1 MLSRLP
7 LLPEEGCLWSRR
19 GSGRDTVYTRS
30 LPRTL
35 ILGSL
40 CLLALAGTS
49 NAAEP
54 GTYPA
59 RTVRVVVPFAPGGS
73 DIVARMLAQKLT
85 EKLGQ
90 SFVIENRPGAAS
102 VLGTEVVAK
111 APADGY
117 TVLFCTASH
126 AANAVFLRKL
136 PYDPVRDFDSVASIG
151 AVPFV
156 LVTHPALPVKSVKE
170 FVAFAKARPGQLFY
184 SSAGTGGIG
193 HLANELF
200 AKEAGIKV
208 SHVPY
213 KGTGPMLTA
222 LLVGEVQFSMPQMS
236 GALAMIQAGKVR
248 TLGIAAAQ
256 RVPMAPEIPTLRESG
271 VDHVSGTWYGVLVP
285 RGTPR
290 QAVEVLSREINA
302 QLKDSSFRDQLTA
315 RGLVEDIMTPPEFAA
330 YVKAEIEKWRGVMR
344 AAGIKQEE

>member
-1 MLSRLP
+1 M
-7 LLPEEGCLWSRR
+7 GA
-19 GSGRDTVYTRS
+19 GSFSAR
-30 LPRTL
+30 
-35 ILGSL
+35 
-40 CLLALAGTS
+40 
-49 NAAEP
+49 AAEP
-54 GTYPA
+54 GAYPA
-59 RTVRVVVPFAPGGS
+59 KSVRIVVPFAPGGS

-90 SFVIENRPGAAS
+90 SFVVENRAGAAS
-102 VLGTEVVAK
+102 VVGTDVVAK

-136 PYDPVRDFDSVASIG
+136 PYDPVRDFEAVASIG

-222 LLVGEVQFSMPQMS
+222 LLIGEVQFSMPQMS
-236 GALAMIQAGKVR
+236 GALAMIQTRKVR
-248 TLGIAAAQ
+248 TLGIAASQ

-271 VDHVSGTWYGVLVP
+271 VDHVSGTWYGVLAP
-285 RGTPR
+285 RGAPR
-290 QAVEVLSREINA
+290 QAIDVLNREINA
-302 QLKDSSFRDQLTA
+302 QLKDAAFREQLTA
-315 RGLVEDIMTPPEFAA
+315 RGLVEDIMAPQEFAA
-330 YVKAEIEKWRGVMR
+330 FVKAEINKWGGVMR
-344 AAGIKQEE
+344 AAGLKQED

>member
-1 MLSRLP
+1 LYVTLNRHHYSSP
-7 LLPEEGCLWSRR
+7 LIVTCACAA
-19 GSGRDTVYTRS
+19 
-30 LPRTL
+30 
-35 ILGSL
+35 I
-40 CLLALAGTS
+40 LALAGAPHAS
-49 NAAEP
+49 AAEP

-59 RTVRVVVPFAPGGS
+59 RSVRVIVPFAPGGS

-90 SFVIENRPGAAS
+90 SFVVENRAGAAS
-102 VLGTEVVAK
+102 VVGTDVVAK

-136 PYDPVRDFDSVASIG
+136 PYDPVRDFEAVASIG

-170 FVAFAKARPGQLFY
+170 FVAFAKSRPGQLFY

-222 LLVGEVQFSMPQMS
+222 LLIGEVQFSMPQMS

-248 TLGIAAAQ
+248 TLGIAASQ

-271 VDHVSGTWYGVLVP
+271 VDHVSGTWYGVLAP
-285 RGTPR
+285 RGAPR
-290 QAVEVLSREINA
+290 SAIDVLNREINT
-302 QLKDSSFRDQLTA
+302 QLKDAAFRDQLTA
-315 RGLVEDIMTPPEFAA
+315 RGLVEDIMAPQEFAA
-330 YVKAEIEKWRGVMR
+330 YVKAEIDKWRGVMK
-344 AAGIKQEE
+344 AAGIKQED